1 MIGIEGVLGLSWGK
15 SFTTDDFAQGYTH
28 VLVVLFK
35 DKSYINGYYESQ
47 LHTDLKKLAI
57 SYINKE

>member
-15 SFTTDDFAQGYTH
+15 SFTTNMTQGYTH